1 MMTNNVSFNRNVSN
15 TINCMLDVDDSLES
29 VLNQIDKCVRY
40 EMLRDVP
47 ASRVGTTV
55 VLTHTDA
62 IVACMHS
69 IDALI
74 ERSVR
79 RGTLCLTE

>member
-1 MMTNNVSFNRNVSN
+1 
-15 TINCMLDVDDSLES
+15 MLDVDDSLES

-62 IVACMHS
+62 VVACMKN
-69 IDALI
+69 IDDMIA
-74 ERSVR
+74 RSVA